1 MLEREE
7 TLEARLVALRR
18 ELSRVV
24 DERSA
29 LLEAL
34 CGPRFDPDTCLVDE
48 EEPAAFL
55 E

>member
-1 MLEREE
+1 MFERND
-7 TLEARLVALRR
+7 TLEDRLLALRR

-24 DERSA
+24 DERGA